1 MTSNA
6 GAQRIVSPKH
16 LGFGNDD
23 SEEADYK
30 KMKESV
36 MEEVKRIFK
45 PEFINRID
53 EVLVF
58 HMLTEE
64 NIREIVKIMI
74 NALNKRTNAQM
85 SISLDVTEEAI
96 SYLAKNG
103 FDKNYG
109 ARPIRRAIQTHIE
122 DELADRVLDGTVK
135 PGDTVRIDCKDDKIV
150 ISLL

>member
-1 MTSNA
+1 
-6 GAQRIVSPKH
+6 
-16 LGFGNDD
+16 
-23 SEEADYK
+23 
-30 KMKESV
+30 

-135 PGDTVRIDCKDDKIV
+135 PGDTVHIDC
-150 ISLL
+150 